1 MKEVEKCVKLLL
13 KVILHLYQLIL
24 KPEANFLFI
33 PFEVQNWGRVET
45 EEPGEGGSLWL
56 CALSG
61 VDG

>member
-24 KPEANFLFI
+24 KPEANLLVI

-45 EEPGEGGSLWL
+45 EEPGEGGSL
-56 CALSG
+56 
-61 VDG
+61 